1 MVKTDIQIALP
12 SGCYGRVGEYT
23 SCEKAAESLQNRF
36 DAIFPFRF
44 CLKLSELVYTEKGC
58 HVAV

>member
-23 SCEKAAESLQNRF
+23 AVKRLQSHSRTGLAASLYL
-36 DAIFPFRF
+36 
-44 CLKLSELVYTEKGC
+44 CLKLSELVSTKKGC
-58 HVAV
+58 HEAM